1 MFLDAGVR
9 AVVLVAVSRWQE
21 LLAAMLEYQPEPG
34 KGSLHFDIQSTI

>member
-21 LLAAMLEYQPEPG
+21 LLAAMLEYQPEPREG
-34 KGSLHFDIQSTI
+34 LASF